1 MHILLLGAGAVGQVY
16 GHHLQRAG
24 VQVDC
29 LVRAKYVSE
38 ARAGFKLYRLQSKR
52 SHDPRSFTPKQ
63 VFSEIDQL
71 AGQSFDQIWLC
82 IPTDALEDTWLAA
95 LADVLPESTTIVSL
109 QPGLDVTER
118 LRRHFGDRP
127 MVSGLIGMVSYQ
139 TPLAGDTQS
148 LPPGVAYYLPSF
160 APSVF
165 SGPPG
170 VTSWIG
176 TTLRLAGCPARVD
189 ADAGAS
195 AAFSSCLL
203 MPHMVALEIADW
215 SLSNMWQRGLGA
227 VAAQA
232 CREATVAVARQL
244 GARPPWYRFL
254 FRAWLFRC
262 VFVVARRFAPFA
274 LEPYLAYHFG
284 KVRGQTQLM
293 MTSYRDCATR
303 FGLPS
308 DSLTQLFQGAFKSE
322 LPE

>member
-16 GHHLQRAG
+16 GHHLQGAG

-29 LVRAKYVSE
+29 LLRAKYVSE

-52 SHDPRSFTPKQ
+52 SHDPSSFTPSQ
-63 VFSEIDQL
+63 VFTDIDQL

-82 IPTDALEDTWLAA
+82 IPTDALADSWLAE
-95 LADVLPESTTIVSL
+95 LAGVLPESTTIVSL
-109 QPGLDVTER
+109 QPGLDVAAR
-118 LRRHFGDRP
+118 LRSHFGDRP
-127 MVSGLIGMVSYQ
+127 IVSGLIGMVSYQ

-148 LPPGVAYYLPSF
+148 LPPGVAYYLPAF

-165 SGPPG
+165 GGPPK
-170 VTSWIG
+170 VTSWIV
-176 TTLRLAGCPARVD
+176 TTLRRAGCPARLGAD
-189 ADAGAS
+189 ADAGA
-195 AAFSSCLL
+195 AFASCLL
-203 MPHMVALEIADW
+203 MPHMVALEMANW
-215 SLSNMWQRGLGA
+215 SLNTMWQRGLGT
-227 VAAQA
+227 AAARA

-244 GARPPWYRFL
+244 GTRPPWYRFL

-293 MTSYRDCATR
+293 MKSYRDCATR
-303 FGLPS
+303 FRLPS
-308 DSLTQLFQGAFKSE
+308 DSLTQLFQGAFKIE